1 MPGPTSGLRMV
12 RMRSTVRCSISRTKR
27 NWSASMPRPSPS
39 GADRSRPFWSTME
52 TFSAV
57 SSGTL
62 EATSQATA
70 DTWASLRLRP
80 GYRLSS
86 TEAVGA
92 WRSRTNSDW
101 RGMARCTRACCTV
114 CMASIE
120 RASSPSRPRW

>member
-1 MPGPTSGLRMV
+1 
-12 RMRSTVRCSISRTKR
+12 MRSTVRCSISRTKR
-27 NWSASMPRPSPS
+27 IWSASMPRPSPI
-39 GADRSRPFWSTME
+39 GADSRRPFWSTMD

-62 EATSQATA
+62 EATSQEIAE
-70 DTWASLRLRP
+70 TWASLRLRP
-80 GYRLSS
+80 GCMFSS

-92 WRSRTNSDW
+92 WRSRTKRDW